1 MKKKSRFLTGLL
13 SAVMALS
20 LCALPAMAADE
31 GSGTTTTNTANP
43 VWTETEGSI
52 TIHKYEWNETSRGPA
67 TGELG
72 DAASLPSKT
81 TDDKTETPTP
91 LAGATFT
98 VYKVKDA
105 DELKNYYDGKVVEGW
120 PASWAEYAEK
130 DSATGSYKLR
140 SGVSLTPFGSKT
152 TDTNGVAQFG
162 KVQGE
167 NEKTEVLPLGLYLV
181 LETKTPDSV
190 KTACEPFFVSVPMTK
205 VSGDTNG
212 GLTDW
217 LYDVYVFPKNS
228 TAYGQAVLQKV
239 GKQSGTDQEVTAM
252 QGYKFKLYKKNDVG
266 TWTWI
271 EKKPANGV
279 DNAGELLDADN
290 KTGVLTTGADGKI
303 SVSGLTKGVY
313 AFVETEVNANDGYIL
328 DSGIA
333 YVFKIDGNGDMVAAT
348 NDDVKDVKYPEENVT
363 SFDTNVFSEAQ
374 VKVKN
379 YKPDFKK
386 EIKGHKDA
394 DYGIGDDVPYTLTV
408 NVPENV
414 AKLKTFTVSD
424 EMNSDQLVVNDN
436 SIDVKGVKAGETEE
450 MTLEEGEG
458 KEYTLTPMSATG
470 KSGFTIA
477 FDTKKIAAYA
487 GGTITITYTAKL
499 QAKASVGEVGNVN
512 SADLKYSKKTD
523 IKTTEDDHP
532 YDIHDEAVVYTF
544 KTGILK
550 KGGSANGE
558 ALKDVEF
565 TLYKK
570 VDAKKDTVS
579 KDGTTVTFMGTTKPI
594 LTPAEAKAKK
604 LNATDGG
611 TEPQWFAA
619 MNLKTGDDGKDVAN
633 GLPTGEYKLVETK
646 THEGYNLLTE
656 PVDANLTLDCTTTWS
671 KKDTFDNTGKLIKNE
686 YSKTEVKNS
695 DKTPY
700 KYAEIVI
707 INRKGFNLPRTGG
720 FGTLLFSGIGALL
733 VVGGVGVLMSTKKK
747 KGNG

>member
-1 MKKKSRFLTGLL
+1 MKKAKRFLTGLL
-13 SAVMALS
+13 SAALALS
-20 LCALPAMAADE
+20 LCAMPAMAEDN
-31 GSGTTTTNTANP
+31 GGTTPGTTPNP
-43 VWTETEGSI
+43 VWTQDTGSI
-52 TIHKYEWNETSRGPA
+52 TIHKYEWNDDTRGPA
-67 TGELG
+67 TGEAE
-72 DAASLPSKT
+72 DAGSLPSN
-81 TDDKTETPTP
+81 DKGETPTP

-98 VYKVKDA
+98 VYQVKSA
-105 DELKNYYDGKVVEGW
+105 DELKDYYDGKVVTW
-120 PASWAEYAEK
+120 PTSWEDYAEP
-130 DSATGSYKLR
+130 DTTTGGYKLK
-140 SGVSLTPFGSKT
+140 SDVTATVTEVGSKT
-152 TDTNGVAQFG
+152 TDTSGVVKF
-162 KVQGE
+162 E
-167 NEKTEVLPLGLYLV
+167 DLSLGLYLV
-181 LETKTPDSV
+181 LETETPDSV
-190 KTACEPFFVSVPMTK
+190 RTACEPFFVSVPMTK
-205 VSGDTNG
+205 VSADTNG

-217 LYDVYVFPKNS
+217 LYDVHVFPKNS

-239 GKQSGTDQEVTAM
+239 GKQSGTDTEVTTM
-252 QGYKFKLYKKNDVG
+252 RSYKFKLYKKNEDG

-279 DNAGELLDADN
+279 DNVGEWLDADN

-333 YVFKIDGNGDMVAAT
+333 YVFKIGDNGEMVAAT
-348 NDDVKDVKYPEENVT
+348 EADVEGVQKPENVK
-363 SFDTNVFSEAQ
+363 SFDTTAFSGAQ

-386 EIKGHKDA
+386 EITGKKDA

-424 EMNSDQLVVNDN
+424 EMNSDQLVVNDD
-436 SIDVKGVKAGETEE
+436 ILVKGKAGDAAET
-450 MTLEEGEG
+450 TFTAGT
-458 KEYTLTPMSATG
+458 EYTLTKTNADG

-477 FDTKKIAAYA
+477 FNTKEIAAYA

-499 QAKASVGEVGNVN
+499 QDGASVGAVGNVN

-523 IKTTEDDHP
+523 ISTTEEDPP

-550 KGGSANGE
+550 KGDS
-558 ALKDVEF
+558 KDGNPLDGVEF

-570 VDAKKDTVS
+570 VDAKDTVS
-579 KDGTTVTFMGTTKPI
+579 EDGTTVTFMGTTKPI

-604 LNATDGG
+604 LNATDSV
-611 TEPQWFAA
+611 TEPKWFAV
-619 MNLKTGDDGKDVAN
+619 MTLTTDGNGEAVAN

-656 PVDANLTLDCTTTWS
+656 PVDAKLTLDCTTTWS
-671 KKDTFDNTGKLIKNE
+671 KKDTFDATGKLIKNE

-695 DKTPY
+695 DGTPY
-700 KYAEIVI
+700 SYAAITI
-707 INRKGFNLPRTGG
+707 INRKGFKLPTTGG
-720 FGTLLFSGIGALL
+720 FGTLLFSGIGVLL
-733 VVGGVGVLMSTKKK
+733 VVAGVGVLLSLKKK
-747 KGNG
+747 NRA

>member
-20 LCALPAMAADE
+20 LCALPAAADN
-31 GSGTTTTNTANP
+31 GGTTTTTTANP

-67 TGELG
+67 TGEIG
-72 DAASLPSKT
+72 DADSLPSKNA
-81 TDDKTETPTP
+81 DGKTEKPTP

-98 VYKVKDA
+98 VYKVKGA

-120 PASWAEYAEK
+120 PASWADYAEK
-130 DSATGSYKLR
+130 DAATGSYKLR
-140 SGVSLTPFGSKT
+140 SGVSLAPFGSRT

-167 NEKTEVLPLGLYLV
+167 NGETEVLPLGLYLV

-217 LYDVYVFPKNS
+217 LYDVHVFPKNS
-228 TAYGQAVLQKV
+228 TAYGQAVLQKI
-239 GKQSGTDQEVTAM
+239 GKQSGTEPEVLTM
-252 QGYKFKLYKKNDVG
+252 QGYKFKLYKKNDDG

-279 DNAGELLDADN
+279 DNAGEWLDADN
-290 KTGVLTTGADGKI
+290 KTGVLTTGAKGKI

-313 AFVETEVNANDGYIL
+313 AFVETGVNAEDGYIL

-333 YVFKIDGNGDMVAAT
+333 YVFKIDGNGTMVAAGKA
-348 NDDVKDVKYPEENVT
+348 DVEGAKEPEENVK
-363 SFDTNVFSEAQ
+363 SFDITAFNDTE

-386 EIKGHKDA
+386 EITGNKDA

-414 AKLKTFTVSD
+414 AKLSTFTVSD
-424 EMNSDQLVVNDN
+424 EMDKNQLVVNDG
-436 SIDVKGVKAGETEE
+436 IVVKGKAGETAE
-450 MTLEEGEG
+450 TKFTEGT
-458 KEYTLTPMSATG
+458 EYTLTPTSATG

-477 FDTKKIAAYA
+477 FNTKNIAAYA

-499 QAKASVGEVGNVN
+499 QKGASVGEVGNVN

-523 IKTTEDDHP
+523 IKTTEDDPP

-550 KGGSANGE
+550 KGDSANGE
-558 ALKDVEF
+558 ALKNVEF

-570 VDAKKDTVS
+570 VDTTKDTVS
-579 KDGTTVTFMGTTKPI
+579 EDGTTVKFMGTDKTI

-604 LNATDGG
+604 LNATDSD
-611 TEPQWFAA
+611 TEPKWFAV
-619 MNLKTGDDGKDVAN
+619 MNLKTGEDGKDVAN

-646 THEGYNLLTE
+646 THEDYNLLTA
-656 PVDANLTLDCTTTWS
+656 PVDANLTLHYTTKWS
-671 KKDTFDNTGKLIKNE
+671 DTKTFDNNGTLIKNK
-686 YSKTEVKNS
+686 YSTTEVMNGE
-695 DKTPY
+695 TPY
-700 KYAEIVI
+700 NYAEIVI
-707 INRKGFNLPRTGG
+707 INRKGFNLPTTGG
-720 FGTLLFSGIGALL
+720 FGTLLFSAIGALL

>member
-1 MKKKSRFLTGLL
+1 MKKAKRFLTGLL
-13 SAVMALS
+13 SAALALS
-20 LCALPAMAADE
+20 LCAMPAMADD
-31 GSGTTTTNTANP
+31 GSGTTPAPTANP

-52 TIHKYEWNETSRGPA
+52 TIHKYEWNDDTRGPA

-72 DAASLPSKT
+72 DAGNLPSK
-81 TDDKTETPTP
+81 DADGKTEKPTP

-98 VYKVKDA
+98 VYQVKNEGD
-105 DELKNYYDGKVVEGW
+105 LKDYYDGKNVTW
-120 PASWAEYAEK
+120 PTSWEEYAEK
-130 DSATGSYKLR
+130 DTTTGGYKLKTGVSATE
-140 SGVSLTPFGSKT
+140 FGSKK
-152 TDTNGVAQFG
+152 TDASGVVQFG
-162 KVQGE
+162 KVQE
-167 NEKTEVLPLGLYLV
+167 EVLHLGLYLV
-181 LETKTPDSV
+181 LETETPDSV

-205 VSGDTNG
+205 VSTDTNG

-217 LYDVYVFPKNS
+217 LYDVHVFPKNS

-239 GKQSGTDQEVTAM
+239 GKQSGTDTEVTTM
-252 QGYKFKLYKKNDVG
+252 QSYKFKLYKKNEDG

-279 DNAGELLDADN
+279 DNAGEWLDADN

-333 YVFKIDGNGDMVAAT
+333 YVFKINDNGEMAKAT
-348 NDDVKDVKYPEENVT
+348 EADVVNGKYPENAT
-363 SFDTNVFSEAQ
+363 SFDTNAFSGAQ

-386 EIKGHKDA
+386 EITGKKDA

-424 EMNSDQLVVNDN
+424 EMDSKQLVVNSD
-436 SIDVKGVKAGETEE
+436 IVVTGKVGETEE
-450 MTLEEGEG
+450 TTFKEGT
-458 KEYTLTPMSATG
+458 EYTLTITSAEG

-477 FDTKKIAAYA
+477 FATDKIAEYA

-499 QAKASVGEVGNVN
+499 QDGASVGAVGNVN
-512 SADLKYSKKTD
+512 SADLKYSKKTN
-523 IKTTEDDHP
+523 ITTTEADPP

-550 KGGSANGE
+550 QNEDGE
-558 ALKDVEF
+558 PLKDVEF

-570 VDAKKDTVS
+570 YDAEKDTMN
-579 KDGTTVTFMGTTKPI
+579 KNGTVKFMGADKTL
-594 LTPAEAKAKK
+594 LTPEEAAAKK
-604 LNATDGG
+604 LNATVSD
-611 TEPQWFAA
+611 EPKWFAV
-619 MNLKTGDDGKDVAN
+619 MDLKTEADGKAVAK

-646 THEGYNLLTE
+646 THKGYNLLTG
-656 PVDANLTLDCTTTWS
+656 PVDANLTLDYTTAWS
-671 KKDTFDNTGKLIKNE
+671 DTKTFDSNTGELIKHDYN
-686 YSKTEVKNS
+686 STVVKNG
-695 DKTPY
+695 DTPY
-700 KYAEIVI
+700 SYAEIVI
-707 INRKGFNLPRTGG
+707 INRKGFDLPTTGG
-720 FGTLLFSGIGALL
+720 FGTLLFSGIGVLL
-733 VVGGVGVLMSTKKK
+733 VVAGVGVLLSLKKK
-747 KGNG
+747 NRT

>member
-1 MKKKSRFLTGLL
+1 MKKAKRFLTGLL
-13 SAVMALS
+13 SAALALS
-20 LCALPAMAADE
+20 LCAMPAMAAED
-31 GSGTTTTNTANP
+31 GGTTPPPTANP

-52 TIHKYEWNETSRGPA
+52 TIHKYEWNDDTRGPA

-72 DAASLPSKT
+72 DAGNLPSK
-81 TDDKTETPTP
+81 DADGKTEKPTP

-98 VYKVKDA
+98 VYQVKNEED
-105 DELKNYYDGKVVEGW
+105 LKDYYDGKNVTW
-120 PASWAEYAEK
+120 PTSWEDYAEP
-130 DSATGSYKLR
+130 DTTTGGYKLK
-140 SGVSLTPFGSKT
+140 SDVTATVTKVDSKT
-152 TDTNGVAQFG
+152 TDTSGVVKF
-162 KVQGE
+162 E
-167 NEKTEVLPLGLYLV
+167 ELPLGLYLV
-181 LETKTPDSV
+181 LETETPDSV

-205 VSGDTNG
+205 VSTDTNG

-217 LYDVYVFPKNS
+217 LYDVHVFPKNS

-239 GKQSGTDQEVTAM
+239 GKQSGTDTEVTTM
-252 QGYKFKLYKKNDVG
+252 QSYKFKLYKKNEDG

-279 DNAGELLDADN
+279 DNAGEWLDADN

-333 YVFKIDGNGDMVAAT
+333 YVFKINDNGEMAKAT
-348 NDDVKDVKYPEENVT
+348 EADVVNGKYPENAT
-363 SFDTNVFSEAQ
+363 SFDTNAFSGAQ

-386 EIKGHKDA
+386 EITGKKDA

-424 EMNSDQLVVNDN
+424 EMDSKQLVVNSD
-436 SIDVKGVKAGETEE
+436 IVVTGKVGETEE
-450 MTLEEGEG
+450 TTFKEGT
-458 KEYTLTPMSATG
+458 EYTLTITSAEG

-477 FDTKKIAAYA
+477 FATDKIAEYA

-499 QAKASVGEVGNVN
+499 QDGASVGAVGNVN
-512 SADLKYSKKTD
+512 SADLKYSKKTN
-523 IKTTEDDHP
+523 ITTTEADPP

-550 KGGSANGE
+550 QNEDGE
-558 ALKDVEF
+558 PLKDVEF

-570 VDAKKDTVS
+570 YDAEKDTMN
-579 KDGTTVTFMGTTKPI
+579 KNGTVKFMGADKTL
-594 LTPAEAKAKK
+594 LTPEEAAAKK
-604 LNATDGG
+604 LNATVSD
-611 TEPQWFAA
+611 EPKWFAV
-619 MNLKTGDDGKDVAN
+619 MDLKTEADGKAVAK

-646 THEGYNLLTE
+646 THKGYNLLTG
-656 PVDANLTLDCTTTWS
+656 PVDANLTLDYTTAWS
-671 KKDTFDNTGKLIKNE
+671 DTKTFDRNTGELIKHDYN
-686 YSKTEVKNS
+686 STVVKNG
-695 DKTPY
+695 DTPY
-700 KYAEIVI
+700 SYAEIVI
-707 INRKGFNLPRTGG
+707 INRKGFDLPTTGG
-720 FGTLLFSGIGALL
+720 FGTLLFSGIGVLL
-733 VVGGVGVLMSTKKK
+733 VVAGVGVLLSLKKK
-747 KGNG
+747 NRT